1 MSLLKLLNWLI
12 RFCRVFVLSAAAATG
27 GFGTATGGLFG
38 QQTPQQAASLFKPFG
53 QATTTQSTGF
63 SFGNTNT
70 MGQANT
76 SSMVR
81 VT

>member
-1 MSLLKLLNWLI
+1 MLHVRLLPP
-12 RFCRVFVLSAAAATG
+12 ATG
-27 GFGTATGGLFG
+27 GFGATTGGLFG
-38 QQTPQQAASLFKPFG
+38 QPNQQPAGSLFKPFG
-53 QATTTQSTGF
+53 QPTTTQSTGF

-81 VT
+81 TL